1 MNPNLTPVTSYVI
14 DNVHHAHDEVCERTD
29 LVEREGEMDQFSV
42 GAPEDIAF
50 DRPRMNV
57 RNVEAAL
64 SVMKVDPAKV
74 KCVASQ

>member
-29 LVEREGEMDQFSV
+29 LVEREGEIDQFSV

-50 DRPRMNV
+50 DPPSMNV

-74 KCVASQ
+74 K